1 MGMASVIM
9 VAALGVA
16 LLVVAG
22 WMVHPAAGLA
32 VAGVA
37 CLVGST
43 RAIVIMIDED
53 EGDG

>member
-1 MGMASVIM
+1 MGMASVIL
-9 VAALGVA
+9 VAALGIA

-32 VAGVA
+32 VAGVT
-37 CLVGST
+37 CLIGSA
-43 RAIVIMIDED
+43 RAIVVMVDED